1 MKNFPKTIMEFEKNL
16 NTEEACRQYL
26 FNLRWPDCFRCP

>member
-1 MKNFPKTIMEFEKNL
+1 MEFDKNF

-26 FNLRWPDCFRCP
+26 FNLRWPDCFTCP